1 MDTISLVR
9 KLVQIESTN
18 PGKSESQIKEFI
30 INYLE
35 DPNIQIRLDEVEPG
49 RSNIIASISGEVEEP
64 KLIFICHMDTVVVG
78 DGWTKQPFS
87 GEIVDNKIY
96 GRGACDM
103 KAGLACAMNVFKAMA
118 LKVKNGEWQL
128 KYPLQLICTVDEEGD
143 MKGADSLVEKGLV
156 SKEDWILDLEPTD
169 GEIQMAHRG
178 RFWIELTVDGVTAH
192 ASKPEEGVDAVAG
205 AAEMIRY
212 IRRSVNK
219 MPKSKEL
226 GRTTVT
232 FGQIQGGYQPYV
244 VPDHCKVWI
253 DFRLA
258 PPTTREEILELLEE
272 ACFYGKM
279 FVPGIRMEYRITGD
293 RPYVET
299 NQESDLLH
307 HLKKAVNE
315 VTGEWKEP
323 VAFPGYTD
331 TAVIAEKTGNGN
343 CLSYGPGNLKYAH
356 KPNEFVEI
364 ADIRR
369 CEAVLISL
377 IKETLIKDR
386 RKNSFEDLADNW
398 K

>member
-1 MDTISLVR
+1 MGTISLVR
-9 KLVQIESTN
+9 KLVQINSTN
-18 PGKSESQIKEFI
+18 PGNGERKMEEFI
-30 INYLE
+30 TNYLK
-35 DPNIQIRLDEVEPG
+35 DTDIQIRLEEVEPG
-49 RSNIIASISGEVEEP
+49 RNNIIAAIPGKQDIP
-64 KLIFICHMDTVVVG
+64 KLILICHMDTVVVG
-78 DGWTKQPFS
+78 DGWTKDPFC
-87 GEIVDNKIY
+87 GKIIDNKIY

-103 KAGLACAMNVFKAMA
+103 KAGLACALHVFKETA
-118 LKVKNGEWQL
+118 LKVSHGEVQL
-128 KYPLQLICTVDEEGD
+128 KHPLQLICTVDEEGN
-143 MKGADSLVEKGLV
+143 MKGADCLVEKGLV

-178 RFWIELTVDGVTAH
+178 RFWIELIVDGVTAH

-279 FVPGIRMEYRITGD
+279 FVPGIRMEYKITGD
-293 RPYVET
+293 RPYVEA
-299 NQESDLLH
+299 NPESGLLH
-307 HLKKAVNE
+307 HLKKAVKE
-315 VTGEWKEP
+315 VTGESKEP

-331 TAVIAEKTGNGN
+331 TAVIAGRTGNGN

-356 KPNEFVEI
+356 KPDEFVEI